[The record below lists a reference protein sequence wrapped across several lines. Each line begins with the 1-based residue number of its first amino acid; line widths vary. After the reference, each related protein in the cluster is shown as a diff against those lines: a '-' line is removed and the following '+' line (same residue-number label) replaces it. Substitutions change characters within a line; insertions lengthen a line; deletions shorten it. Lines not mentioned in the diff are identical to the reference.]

1 MHEMGIASSIL
12 DAVRKEL
19 TPYPDARPLKVIVRI
34 GVMSGVDPNSLSF
47 CYEALVNGTEF
58 ESMRM
63 AVVEAAADELE
74 LASLELEEPV

>member
-12 DAVRKEL
+12 EAVRKEL
-19 TPYPDARPLKVIVRI
+19 LPYPAARPVKVTVRI
-34 GVMSGVDPNSLSF
+34 GAMAGVDPSSLTF

-63 AVVEAAADELE
+63 AVESAPADELE
-74 LASLELEEPV
+74 LASLELEEAS